1 MPKKNSPLIKKLEK
15 VAPIEFVS
23 SGIPEIDELTNGY
36 PRARVTQVYGLSSVG
51 KTSLMVKCMAEVSK
65 KEKILYIDVE
75 NAINVDRFIAQG
87 ADPKRIDYASASV
100 LEDVCELIRENIA
113 KYDLIV
119 LDSVA
124 MLVPRAEHE
133 GETGEQFVGLKPR
146 LLGQWLRQIEG
157 DLANTKCAL
166 ILINQMRR
174 SMEMY
179 GEKYVLPGGM
189 QLKFSSS
196 LMLQLVSNS
205 VDKIVKERIQVGHW
219 VHAKVTKSKVS
230 TPFVETKFK
239 ITY

>member
-1 MPKKNSPLIKKLEK
+1 MPKKSSPLIKKLEK
-15 VAPIEFVS
+15 VPPIEFVS
-23 SGIPEIDELTNGY
+23 SGVPEIDELTGGY

-87 ADPKRIDYASASV
+87 ADPKKIDYTSASV
-100 LEDVCELIRENIA
+100 LEDVCELIRDNIG
-113 KYDLIV
+113 KYDMIV